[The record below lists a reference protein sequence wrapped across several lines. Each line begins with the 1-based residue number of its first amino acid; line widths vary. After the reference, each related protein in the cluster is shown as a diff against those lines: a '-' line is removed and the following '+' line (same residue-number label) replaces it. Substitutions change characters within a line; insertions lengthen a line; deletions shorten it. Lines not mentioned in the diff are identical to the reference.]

1 MMRVYLLRVKISLSN
16 TTVLKYMQE
25 LGNKSTVTPK
35 KPAYKKSDCYKKFEN
50 HLTREFHA
58 KKPNE
63 KWCMDVTYIFM
74 EDGRKRYYCSMI
86 DLFDRSVVATLN
98 SSHMDA
104 ELAVETRR
112 AALKRNHPPK
122 NLVVAQ

>member
-1 MMRVYLLRVKISLSN
+1 MVFCFTPFHFSEHEKLRGV
-16 TTVLKYMQE
+16 Q
-25 LGNKSTVTPK
+25 
-35 KPAYKKSDCYKKFEN
+35 PAKADN
-50 HLTREFHA
+50 
-58 KKPNE
+58 N
-63 KWCMDVTYIFM
+63 
-74 EDGRKRYYCSMI
+74 CSMI